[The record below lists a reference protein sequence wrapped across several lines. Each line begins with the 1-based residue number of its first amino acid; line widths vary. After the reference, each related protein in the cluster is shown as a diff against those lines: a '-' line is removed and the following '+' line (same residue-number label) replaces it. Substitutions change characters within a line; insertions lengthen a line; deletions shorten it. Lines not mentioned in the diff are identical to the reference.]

1 MSKNTAPEAAGYG
14 DVRYTLAVHIGNRI
28 PVSGYEV
35 PIGIRPFT
43 SGEIDTIVA
52 QTGNHWRKVFN
63 VYAKLMFSLNP
74 LAYRCW
80 QDWRDHRLLQSASG
94 TALMFS
100 APTIKTFNCAES
112 NQAVRLITG
121 RTWAESLGLGISFEQ
136 LTPEFWVNDDH
147 RVIVCPYFDYRQL
160 SDIKIMYLVK
170 LLKRF
175 NPLLQ

>member
-1 MSKNTAPEAAGYG
+1 
-14 DVRYTLAVHIGNRI
+14 
-28 PVSGYEV
+28 
-35 PIGIRPFT
+35 
-43 SGEIDTIVA
+43 
-52 QTGNHWRKVFN
+52 
-63 VYAKLMFSLNP
+63 
-74 LAYRCW
+74 
-80 QDWRDHRLLQSASG
+80 
-94 TALMFS
+94 MFS